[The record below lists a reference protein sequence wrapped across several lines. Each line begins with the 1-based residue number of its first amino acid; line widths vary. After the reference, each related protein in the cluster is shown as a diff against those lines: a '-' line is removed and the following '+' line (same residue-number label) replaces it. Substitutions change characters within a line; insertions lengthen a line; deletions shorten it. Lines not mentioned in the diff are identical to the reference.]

1 MLPAFLLSLV
11 PFVVSSAIPE
21 SRATVNDG
29 ISLAISAASNCGAKG
44 INFSAATVTSN
55 VNAGVPALSTFKTIV
70 GFGDSYTTDGKTDG
84 STPAA
89 AVLTGTS
96 PKAGGRTTNGLT
108 WIEDMAADVG
118 AKIMD
123 YAHGGDVVNA
133 SVFPSAVAAG
143 AGDFVGQYKTFSGQN
158 NALSASTT
166 LYAVFFGIND
176 YSYSKTDGGLSTA
189 ATDLV
194 NLIKTLAASPTN
206 ARNFLVLDLYGR
218 GSQAATGQAW
228 KLQIFKALGAL
239 YNGGISGFHFA
250 YVDLEPLWEAVLGT
264 SPGYAAFGYT
274 SSGACTVSSATTVGE
289 CSDPAHTF
297 YRPNLP
303 IDRHPSKETH
313 RIMANYVEE
322 ALTSC
327 TI

>member
-1 MLPAFLLSLV
+1 MYPVALLLLA
-11 PFVVSSAIPE
+11 PLVVSSTIPGY
-21 SRATVNDG
+21 RATVNDG

-55 VNAGVPALSTFKTIV
+55 VNAGLPSLSTFKTIV
-70 GFGDSYTTDGKTDG
+70 GFGDSYTTDGKHDG

-96 PKAGGRTTNGLT
+96 PEAGGRVTNGLT
-108 WIEDMAADVG
+108 WIENLAADVS

-123 YAHGGDVVNA
+123 YAIGGAVVNTTLFPTAIAKNA
-133 SVFPSAVAAG
+133 S
-143 AGDFVGQYKTFSGQN
+143 DFVHQGQN

-176 YSYSKTDGGLSTA
+176 YISSVKDDLDNLPAA
-189 ATDLV
+189 ATDLI
-194 NLIKTLAASPTN
+194 NQIKGLAASPTN
-206 ARNFLVLDLYGR
+206 ARNFLVVDVYGL
-218 GSQAATGQAW
+218 GKKATTGEAW

-239 YNGGISGFHFA
+239 HNGGISGFKFA
-250 YVDLEPLWEAVLGT
+250 YVDLEPLWEAILGT

-274 SSGACTVSSATTVGE
+274 SSGACTVNSSTIIGD

-297 YRPNLP
+297 YWIPG
-303 IDRHPSKETH
+303 HPSKETH
-313 RIMANYVEE
+313 RIVANYIEE